1 MNKKEEPRKKLTKEE
16 KAALLA
22 EAMEAARGKEI
33 FPEAMAEAR
42 KFGEMLKKG
51 KIAPG
56 TNW

>member
-1 MNKKEEPRKKLTKEE
+1 MKKEEPKKKLTKEE

-22 EAMEAARGKEI
+22 EVMAAARGREC
-33 FPEAMAEAR
+33 FPESMAEAR

-51 KIAPG
+51 KLAPG